1 MIEEIGIVTST
12 EGRTAHVNVPK
23 KSTCEGCTAGTCTTG
38 EQSME
43 IIAFNKAGAETGQ
56 KVKVLIHSSA
66 YMKGAIIVYGI
77 PALALVA
84 GAVFGKEFMPAL
96 FIGTDP
102 DILSAQAFDAAA
114 MVCSLLKDHKDTPL
128 AVRDGLLALQNYA
141 GISGSAT
148 FAGSGEAQKKLFLI
162 KIEDGKFTLLGG
174 GK

>member
-43 IIAFNKAGAETGQ
+43 IIAFNKARAETGQ

-66 YMKGAIIVYGI
+66 YMKGAIIIYGI

-102 DILSAQAFDAAA
+102 DILSAIFGFGF
-114 MVCSLLKDHKDTPL
+114 MGLSFVGVKIWSNLKADKTE
-128 AVRDGLLALQNYA
+128 
-141 GISGSAT
+141 SGPV
-148 FAGSGEAQKKLFLI
+148 
-162 KIEDGKFTLLGG
+162 IEEILG
-174 GK
+174 

>member
-23 KSTCEGCTAGTCTTG
+23 KSTCEGCTAGTCATG

-66 YMKGAIIVYGI
+66 YMKGTIIIYGI

-84 GAVFGKEFMPAL
+84 GAVFGKEVMPEL

-102 DILSAQAFDAAA
+102 DILSAIFGFGF
-114 MVCSLLKDHKDTPL
+114 M
-128 AVRDGLLALQNYA
+128 GLSFVGVKIWSNLNADKTE
-141 GISGSAT
+141 SGPV
-148 FAGSGEAQKKLFLI
+148 
-162 KIEDGKFTLLGG
+162 IEEILG
-174 GK
+174 